1 MEPPALPSAEP
12 PRLRVL
18 RDGAD
23 PEVRRAL
30 IATLVARTAVNGGS
44 RGPFP
49 FLPVIARGLGVPL
62 ETVGLLQG
70 IKVATGLGAPLLVR
84 PAERFGRRALM
95 LAALVILLLGC
106 ALFAT
111 RPPLALAAVGFGLIG
126 LAKVA
131 YDVPMQAWFGDRVP
145 VERRGRVLG
154 ITELTWAL
162 SLLLVVPVSG
172 LLIPH
177 IGWQAPFLVTGVL
190 AVAGLVAV
198 RTLMAPDRPAHHAPR
213 PLRLRPRHLVLLSAA
228 AAFWVAAELLFT
240 VYGAWLEDDLGMSVP
255 AIGAFTL
262 LVVTAELL
270 GEGAVTGLS
279 DRIGLRRSAMA
290 GLLGSAAAYVA
301 LGGVGDSL
309 PLAIAVVFVWFT
321 CFEVAIVA
329 LIPFV
334 SVLAQASPER
344 LLSWFAVSMT
354 LGRVV
359 GAVVGPRLYAAG
371 GMGLSGLVAA
381 AVTLLAAALLM
392 GVRPEGAEPVQAAA

>member
-1 MEPPALPSAEP
+1 MEPPALPSSET
-12 PRLRVL
+12 PRLGSL
-18 RDGAD
+18 GDGAE

-30 IATLVARTAVNGGS
+30 IATLIARTAVNGGS

-49 FLPVIARGLGVPL
+49 FLPAIARGLGVPL

-70 IKVATGLGAPLLVR
+70 VKVAAGLGAPLLVR
-84 PAERFGRRALM
+84 PAERFGRRTLM
-95 LAALVILLLGC
+95 LAALVVLLAGC
-106 ALFAT
+106 ALFAF
-111 RPPLALAAVGFGLIG
+111 RPPLALAFVGFALIG
-126 LAKVA
+126 VAKVA

-172 LLIPH
+172 LLIPA

-190 AVAGLVAV
+190 AVLGLVAV
-198 RTLMAPDRPAHHAPR
+198 RTLMRPDRPEHHERR
-213 PLRLRPRHLVLLSAA
+213 PLRLEGRHLMLLAAA

-255 AIGAFTL
+255 AIGVFTL

-270 GEGAVTGLS
+270 GEGAVTVLS
-279 DRIGLRRSAMA
+279 DRVGLRRSAIG
-290 GLLGSAAAYVA
+290 GLVGSALAYAA
-301 LGGVGDSL
+301 LGQVKGSL
-309 PLAIAVVFVWFT
+309 PLAIVVVFVWFT

-334 SVLAQASPER
+334 SVLAQESPER
-344 LLSWFAVSMT
+344 LLSWFAVAMT
-354 LGRVV
+354 LGRIA
-359 GAVVGPRLYAAG
+359 GAVAGPRVYVAG
-371 GMGLSGLVAA
+371 GIHASGLAAA
-381 AVTLLAAALLM
+381 AVTLLAAGLLLS
-392 GVRPEGAEPVQAAA
+392 VRTGSAARA

>member
-1 MEPPALPSAEP
+1 MEPPALPSSET
-12 PRLRVL
+12 PRLGSL
-18 RDGAD
+18 GDGAE

-30 IATLVARTAVNGGS
+30 IATLIARTAVNGGS

-49 FLPVIARGLGVPL
+49 FLPAIARGLGVPL

-70 IKVATGLGAPLLVR
+70 VKVAAGLGAPLLVR
-84 PAERFGRRALM
+84 PAERFGRRTLM
-95 LAALVILLLGC
+95 LAALVVLLAGC
-106 ALFAT
+106 ALFAF
-111 RPPLALAAVGFGLIG
+111 RPPLALAFVGFALIG
-126 LAKVA
+126 VAKVA

-172 LLIPH
+172 LLIPA

-190 AVAGLVAV
+190 AVLGLVAV
-198 RTLMAPDRPAHHAPR
+198 RTLMRPDRPEHHERR
-213 PLRLRPRHLVLLSAA
+213 PLRLEGRHLMLLAAA

-255 AIGAFTL
+255 AIGVFTL

-270 GEGAVTGLS
+270 GEGAVTVLS
-279 DRIGLRRSAMA
+279 DRVGLRRSAIG
-290 GLLGSAAAYVA
+290 GLVGSALAYAA
-301 LGGVGDSL
+301 LGQVKGSL
-309 PLAIAVVFVWFT
+309 PLAIVVVFVWFT

-334 SVLAQASPER
+334 SVLAQESPER
-344 LLSWFAVSMT
+344 LLSWFAVAMT
-354 LGRVV
+354 LGRIA
-359 GAVVGPRLYAAG
+359 GAVAGPRVYVTG
-371 GMGLSGLVAA
+371 GIHASGLAAA
-381 AVTLLAAALLM
+381 AVTLLAAGLLLS
-392 GVRPEGAEPVQAAA
+392 VRTGSAARA